1 MAQLS
6 HPYVTTGKTIGLTR
20 PTFVGKVMSLL
31 FNMLSRLGHSFP
43 SKEQTSFSFMAAVPI
58 WSDSGALKL
67 VIADMWGSFCNELRK
82 SKPIS
87 SKIQIKNKAYAWK
100 NPASYTNFYGQEY
113 LLEFRG
119 KWFISVL
126 PSCFWEFLWKK
137 KVYVFL
143 LFLSEL
149 TVPLWSRQA
158 KQDLKPLPSELQLP
172 ACWKIFI

>member
-1 MAQLS
+1 
-6 HPYVTTGKTIGLTR
+6 
-20 PTFVGKVMSLL
+20 MSLL

-43 SKEQTSFSFMAAVPI
+43 SKEQTSFSFMAAVTI
-58 WSDSGALKL
+58 WSDSGAGALEL
-67 VIADMWGSFCNELRK
+67 VIAGMWGSFCNELRK

-100 NPASYTNFYGQEY
+100 NPASYMNFYGQEY

-137 KVYVFL
+137 KSLCFP
-143 LFLSEL
+143 
-149 TVPLWSRQA
+149 TVPFRVNSSSVIKAGKTRLETIAFRTSITSL
-158 KQDLKPLPSELQLP
+158 LKNFYINESKTCL
-172 ACWKIFI
+172 CM